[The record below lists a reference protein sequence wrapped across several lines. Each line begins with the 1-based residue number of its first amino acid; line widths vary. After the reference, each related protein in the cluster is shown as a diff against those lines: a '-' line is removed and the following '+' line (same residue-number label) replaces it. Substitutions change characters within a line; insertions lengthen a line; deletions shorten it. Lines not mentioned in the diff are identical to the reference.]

1 MVFIL
6 SADNEGEGG
15 ILALTALLGFNKNKD
30 IVKKGLKFVPVGLF
44 GAALLFGDGVIT
56 PAISVLSA
64 VEGLT
69 VAAPHF
75 EPFVIPLTLVIIIIL
90 FMAQHFGT
98 GKLGT
103 FFGPIVLL
111 WFFTI
116 GALGV
121 HGVWKNTDVLF
132 AFNPMYAVD
141 FFIQNGREGFF
152 VLSSVFL
159 VVTGGEA
166 LYADLGHFGKIPI
179 RLIWFALVLPSL
191 LLNYLGQGALLLT
204 QPEAATNPFFLLAP
218 PELVLP
224 LTGIATAATVI
235 ASQALISGVFSLTRQ
250 AVQLGYLPRLNIVH
264 TSHREMGQIYVPS
277 VNWALMVGVLWL
289 VIEFKSSSELA
300 SAYGAA
306 IILTMA
312 ITTFLATAVA
322 WYIWKWP
329 WYKTVPFIAVFLAL
343 DVVFIISSA
352 PKVPDGGWVAL
363 AMGGVVYLLMTT
375 WSTGR
380 KILREHLKKR
390 SQSVDEFLQRIKAHP
405 PTRVPG
411 TAIYMSGDPWGIPLP
426 LLHNLKH
433 NKVMHERIAILTITT
448 AAIPVTKKTEF
459 LNIEKLAPNFY
470 RIVAKY
476 GFTEAPKITEILD
489 YCKTIGIDFSL
500 EDTTF
505 FLGRETILA
514 SGHPGMAIWREKLFA
529 VMSRNAQ
536 RPTNYYGISSD
547 QVIEVG
553 IQVEI

>member
-1 MVFIL
+1 MIFIL

-15 ILALTALLGFNKNKD
+15 ILALTALLGFNKNKE
-30 IVKKGLKFVPVGLF
+30 ITKKGLMFVPLGLF
-44 GAALLFGDGVIT
+44 GAALLFGDGIIT

-64 VEGLT
+64 VEGLKIAT
-69 VAAPHF
+69 PVFDPY
-75 EPFVIPLTLVIIIIL
+75 VIPITFVVIIGL
-90 FMAQHFGT
+90 FMFQHFGT
-98 GKLGT
+98 GRIGA
-103 FFGPIVLL
+103 FFGPIVSL

-121 HGVWKNTDVLF
+121 HGIWKNPDVLS
-132 AFNPMYAVD
+132 AFNPMYAYD
-141 FFIQNGREGFF
+141 FIKINGVEGFF

-159 VVTGGEA
+159 VVTGAEA
-166 LYADLGHFGKIPI
+166 LYADLGHFGKSPI
-179 RLIWFALVLPSL
+179 RFVWFALVFPAL
-191 LLNYLGQGALLLT
+191 LLNYLGQGALLMT
-204 QPEAATNPFFLLAP
+204 QPEASANPFFLLAP
-218 PELVLP
+218 PKMVIP
-224 LTGIATAATVI
+224 LAILATAATVI
-235 ASQALISGVFSLTRQ
+235 ASQALISGIFSLTRQ
-250 AVQLGYLPRLNIVH
+250 AVQLGYLPRLNIIH
-264 TSHREMGQIYVPS
+264 TSHREIGQIYVPA

-289 VIEFKSSSELA
+289 VFEFKSSAELA
-300 SAYGAA
+300 AAYGVA
-306 IILTMA
+306 IIATMA
-312 ITTFLATAVA
+312 ITTCLAAAVA
-322 WYIWKWP
+322 WHVWKWP
-329 WYKTVPFIAVFLAL
+329 WYKTAPFLFIFLAL
-343 DVVFIISSA
+343 DFLFLTSSIA
-352 PKVPDGGWVAL
+352 KIPDGGWIPLV
-363 AMGGVVYLLMTT
+363 MGGLVYLVMTT

-390 SQSVDEFLQRIKAHP
+390 SQSVDEFIQKIKANP

-448 AAIPVTKKTEF
+448 AAIPVTKKSEF

-476 GFTEAPKITEILD
+476 GFTEAPKITEIMES
-489 YCKTIGIDFSL
+489 CKTIGIDFSL
-500 EDTTF
+500 DDSTF